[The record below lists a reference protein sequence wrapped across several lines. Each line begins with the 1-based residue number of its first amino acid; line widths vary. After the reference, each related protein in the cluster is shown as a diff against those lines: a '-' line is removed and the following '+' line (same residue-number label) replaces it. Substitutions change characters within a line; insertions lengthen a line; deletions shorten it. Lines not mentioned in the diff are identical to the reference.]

1 MRIYALV
8 VVSLVGV
15 VACKRVG
22 PGITPGDSAR
32 GALLYGKLCALCHGD
47 DREGGKADNAPSLK
61 SPTLLASAS
70 DDFLRTAIVRGRP
83 GTAMAGYGKA
93 IGGPLTDADVAA
105 LMEFIRQG
113 APERAV
119 LHAPPPGVAGNGK
132 VLYAQNC
139 RVCHG
144 EQGQRGTAVY
154 LAGPA
159 FLAAASDELIA
170 FAIENGRP
178 GTKMTPWKGT
188 LTDNQISDLVS
199 YIRSWG
205 APAAPPPPPNPEP
218 KVPDN
223 LPIVLNPTGAAPSF
237 PPLKEDRY
245 VPMAD
250 VKAAMDK
257 GAKLVIVD
265 ARPPSDWLHVHIPG
279 AISIP
284 YYDMKMIDKLPN
296 DGTWVLTYCAC
307 PHHASG
313 IVLDELRK
321 RGFKNSAVIDE
332 GILGWQ
338 RAGYPAVDVDGKPA
352 ALPPG
357 LPPPAPPSQ
366 PGPR

>member
-1 MRIYALV
+1 VRLVVAALV
-8 VVSLVGV
+8 LSS
-15 VACKRVG
+15 ACKRVG
-22 PGITPGDSAR
+22 PGITHVDAAH
-32 GALLYGKLCALCHGD
+32 GAQLYGKLCALCHGD
-47 DREGGKADNAPSLK
+47 QREGGKADNAPSLS

-70 DDFLRTAIVRGRP
+70 DDYLRNAIVRGRP
-83 GTAMAGYGKA
+83 GTAMAGYGKQ
-93 IGGPLTDADVAA
+93 IGGPLSDADVSA

-119 LHAPPPGVAGNGK
+119 MHAPPPGNAAEGK
-132 VLYAQNC
+132 NVYAQNC

-154 LAGPA
+154 LAGPS
-159 FLAAASDELIA
+159 FLAAASDEFLA
-170 FAIENGRP
+170 FAIDNGRP
-178 GTKMTPWKGT
+178 GTKMAAWRGT
-188 LTDNQISDLVS
+188 LTPNQISDLVS
-199 YIRSWG
+199 YIRSWSR
-205 APAAPPPPPNPEP
+205 PVEQPPKTEP

-223 LPIVLNPTGAAPSF
+223 LPIVLNPTGPAPAF

-245 VPMAD
+245 LPMAD

-352 ALPPG
+352 PVPPG
-357 LPPPAPPSQ
+357 LPPATPIG
-366 PGPR
+366 PGPGAH